1 MFGST
6 IGMIF
11 EMLTLIL
18 VFGIVL
24 FLAYIITKKMAVLKQ
39 GASYNKNLQIV
50 EVLSLAPGQHLYIV
64 KIGEEYHLMSGT
76 KERLNYCI
84 PLDKE
89 KLCLEQP
96 EQKPFEHY
104 MRELTKDLGKGK
116 REKKDENEKK

>member
-1 MFGST
+1 MFGSS

-24 FLAYIITKKMAVLKQ
+24 FLAYILTKKLAVLKQ
-39 GASYNKNLQIV
+39 GASYNKNLKII

-64 KIGEEYHLMSGT
+64 KIGEDYHLMSGT
-76 KERLNYCI
+76 KERLTYCM
-84 PLDKE
+84 PLEKE
-89 KLCLEQP
+89 KLCLEQS

-116 REKKDENEKK
+116 REKKDENKEE